1 MRRMDRDSLTA
12 ATQRVY
18 DAIARRNPSLAF
30 LNYGYDDPSAPAD
43 EMDEQE
49 VFAASQRLY
58 NAVLDGLPNGAAVL
72 EVGCGR
78 GAGAAH
84 LLGTRDIRSYVG
96 LDLSPEHIRLCRHRL
111 ADQPKAHFAVA
122 DARRLPVPSSAFD
135 AAYTIEAAQHFEDR
149 PQFYGEV
156 ARALRPGGR
165 LFLASIWRVGEVEPP
180 DTMTARGLRIVSQ
193 DDITPHVV
201 RSLARSS
208 VVRRRI
214 VESLA
219 LPDHLTPVLMSF
231 VGAPG
236 GENYDAFVSGRLVYH
251 RFVLEKT

>member
-1 MRRMDRDSLTA
+1 MRRMDGDSITA

-30 LNYGYDDPSAPAD
+30 LNYGYDEPSAPAD
-43 EMDEQE
+43 EMDEAE

-58 NAVLDGLPNGAAVL
+58 NAVLNGLPHDSRIL

-84 LLGTRDIRSYVG
+84 VLATRPVRDYVG
-96 LDLSPEHIRLCRHRL
+96 LDLSPEHVRLCRARL
-111 ADQPKAHFAVA
+111 AGNAKAHFAIA
-122 DARRLPVPSSAFD
+122 DARRLPVASSSFD
-135 AAYTIEAAQHFEDR
+135 AAYSIEAAQHFEDR
-149 PQFYGEV
+149 PQFYGEI

-165 LFLASIWRVGEVEPP
+165 LFLGSIWRVGEVESPEAI
-180 DTMTARGLRIVSQ
+180 TARGLRVASQ
-193 DDITPHVV
+193 EDITPHVV

-219 LPDHLTPVLMSF
+219 MPEHLTAVLMSF

-236 GENYDAFVSGRLVYH
+236 GENYEAFVSGRIVYH
-251 RFVLEKT
+251 RLVLERM